1 MSKASRL
8 PLNSK
13 RANKDFYKG
22 TRTGNIMQRK
32 RIALADRA
40 GNQLKDGLGRGRTW
54 NLRTHRI
61 DESRT
66 ISFVVPPGLNDTKLK
81 PYVYLGKESEGG
93 AGRPEPG
100 QPGAPKMPEDGMN
113 GTFYS
118 RLVDRML
125 LSKSQ
130 RS

>member
-1 MSKASRL
+1 
-8 PLNSK
+8 
-13 RANKDFYKG
+13 
-22 TRTGNIMQRK
+22 MQRK
-32 RIALADRA
+32 RIALADRS
-40 GNQLKDGLGRGRTW
+40 GNQIYDKYGREKTW
-54 NLRTHRI
+54 NLRTYRI
-61 DESRT
+61 DEGRM

-81 PYVYLGKESEGG
+81 PYVYLGKESDGG
-93 AGRPEPG
+93 SERPEAG
-100 QPGAPKMPEDGMN
+100 QPGAPKMPEGGMN